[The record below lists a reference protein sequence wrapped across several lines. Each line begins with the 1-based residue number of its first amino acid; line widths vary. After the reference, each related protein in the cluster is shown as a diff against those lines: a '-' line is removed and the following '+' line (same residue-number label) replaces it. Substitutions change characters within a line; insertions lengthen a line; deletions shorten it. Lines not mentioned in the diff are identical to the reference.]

1 MYESVDKVRF
11 DKVRQSFKCSSLL
24 SSTNGID
31 LSQMPPCKT
40 VLLLHIQRANFQ
52 TLIWRNAS
60 ISNPEL
66 PKPENN
72 GWTLGCAGGLE
83 IKWFGDGFLPKEL
96 QDILSD
102 DIYSE
107 EEGNESESL
116 ADSSGD
122 EEDNETDDEM

>member
-1 MYESVDKVRF
+1 
-11 DKVRQSFKCSSLL
+11 
-24 SSTNGID
+24 
-31 LSQMPPCKT
+31 MPPCKT

-52 TLIWRNAS
+52 TLIWRNAL
-60 ISNPEL
+60 ISNFEL

-72 GWTLGCAGGLE
+72 GWTIGCTGSLE
-83 IKWFGDGFLPKEL
+83 IKWFGDSFLPKEL

-116 ADSSGD
+116 SNSSGD
-122 EEDNETDDEM
+122 KEEMKQMMRCENNCWYDQYHTLSFLCQFTVSVITITCEP